1 MPGLAQF
8 PIDADRWPLVRYRF
22 DLEADRAFSHDMVVE
37 GGKARMEPSE
47 NALADVSLHCDRAT
61 FVLMMYKRLT
71 LDSLGLMAHVTVEGD
86 QTLVTVLDQW
96 LKQP

>member
-1 MPGLAQF
+1 
-8 PIDADRWPLVRYRF
+8 
-22 DLEADRAFSHDMVVE
+22 MVVE
-37 GGKARMEPSE
+37 GGEARIEPSE
-47 NALADVSLHCDRAT
+47 NALADVSLRCDRTT
-61 FVLMMYKRLT
+61 FALMMYKRLT